1 MKQQLTNIFVD
12 QLLTL
17 NQLPSIVDA
26 GSANPPNL
34 PAHKA
39 PFHALRTP
47 IPAYSGDARYKRFAS
62 WLACNDA
69 HNALMCF
76 ETQL

>member
-34 PAHKA
+34 PAHKV

-47 IPAYSGDARYKRFAS
+47 IPAFAGDARYKRFAS
-62 WLACNDA
+62 WLLRGSRATT
-69 HNALMCF
+69 L
-76 ETQL
+76 TTR